1 MADISEI
8 TIDSRRSAM
17 NITSP
22 GSAAVMPNRRRF
34 ERHRLSPM
42 YSSVIARPADPSQ
55 PQLEGHIYDI
65 SEGGA
70 RIELDQPLTVG
81 ETVAVDLDLP
91 GTDEPISAAGDV
103 VWVNDDQ
110 DDPGPRRMAVR
121 FRRFDSAA
129 DRLRLLVYLGERGLQ
144 AAA

>member
-1 MADISEI
+1 
-8 TIDSRRSAM
+8 
-17 NITSP
+17 
-22 GSAAVMPNRRRF
+22 
-34 ERHRLSPM
+34 
-42 YSSVIARPADPSQ
+42 ARPADLSQ
-55 PQLEGHIYDI
+55 PHLEGHIYDI

-70 RIELDQPLTVG
+70 RIELDQPLAVG

-91 GTDEPISAAGDV
+91 GINDPISAAGDV

-110 DDPGPRRMAVR
+110 DDPGPRRMAGVFAR
-121 FRRFDSAA
+121 SESAA